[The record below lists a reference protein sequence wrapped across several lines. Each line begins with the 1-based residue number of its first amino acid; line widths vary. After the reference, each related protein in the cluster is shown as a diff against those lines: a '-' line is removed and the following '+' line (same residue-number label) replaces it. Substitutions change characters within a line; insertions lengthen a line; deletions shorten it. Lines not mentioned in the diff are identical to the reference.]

1 MSQDD
6 AYFHIHQHDP
16 KVLDEKV
23 EKVFDKEVNKVF
35 DKKVD
40 RVLDKKVDKVLDK
53 KVDKE
58 LQESRQGVGQETK
71 ALQGKG
77 GLVRETFAL
86 GGKV

>member
-1 MSQDD
+1 MD
-6 AYFHIHQHDP
+6 
-16 KVLDEKV
+16 KVLDKKV
-23 EKVFDKEVNKVF
+23 GKVLY
-35 DKKVD
+35 KKVD